1 MTGRSRLS
9 CGDSALLVAA
19 GSSIGSLYYV
29 MMSTSIPTGA
39 NCSFSANIWTDILAF
54 AVGFGL
60 LYLGATHETAAA
72 PPVGRVPGGAARVR
86 YGDRHGTRLAALRSQ
101 AVM

>member
-72 PPVGRVPGGAARVR
+72 PPSVVYQALLLAF
-86 YGDRHGTRLAALRSQ
+86 GTAIVTEHVWQLFDHKL
-101 AVM
+101 